1 MNKKAIPFA
10 IASSVYEIPF
20 SFYKENGIKHILL
33 DLDNTLACYK
43 DKLPSEKAKKL
54 IQSLK
59 ENGYEVAIA
68 SNNTNKRVLEF
79 AKELGI
85 PAYCALRKPFS
96 GPLKSLMRKEGFS
109 KEDTVLIGDQILT
122 DVYAANGAGVRAIL
136 CKPLTELDPLW
147 TRVNRFFS
155 KKKMKQL
162 YQEPYKKLWREIP

>member
-20 SFYKENGIKHILL
+20 SFYKENGVKHILL

-43 DKLPSEKAKKL
+43 DKFPSEKTKKF

-59 ENGYEVAIA
+59 ENGFEVAIA
-68 SNNTNKRVLEF
+68 SNNTSKRVLDFAAEF
-79 AKELGI
+79 KI

-96 GPLKSLMRKEGFS
+96 GPLKSLMKREGFS
-109 KEDTVLIGDQILT
+109 KEDTILIGDQILT
-122 DVYAANGAGVRAIL
+122 DVYAANGAHIRAIL
-136 CKPLTELDPLW
+136 CKPLTKLDPPW
-147 TRVNRFFS
+147 TRVNRFLS
-155 KKKMKQL
+155 KRKMKQL